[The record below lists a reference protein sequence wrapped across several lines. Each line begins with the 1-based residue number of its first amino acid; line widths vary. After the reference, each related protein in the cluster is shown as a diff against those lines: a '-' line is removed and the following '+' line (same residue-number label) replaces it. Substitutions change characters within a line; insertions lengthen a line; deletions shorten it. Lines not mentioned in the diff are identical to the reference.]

1 MGSNVIKEMFNV
13 VKNENL
19 KKKFE
24 DNSFKV
30 ILNNFKKK
38 KIFLREKVG
47 HGPRCPSPMDHLV
60 A

>member
-30 ILNNFKKK
+30 ILNKFKKK
-38 KIFLREKVG
+38 KIFLRKKG
-47 HGPRCPSPMDHLV
+47 FNFYFYYLY
-60 A
+60 